1 MMQRKL
7 EILRLG
13 SLLVLVAITLSSC
26 SMLRPEVEPAGITD
40 YVQLPVGTVITKVP
54 LPTDEAGKL
63 YNIIISKPSIAISL
77 DCWDRVKK

>member
-1 MMQRKL
+1 MRNIK
-7 EILRLG
+7 ILICIGLASFLTYG
-13 SLLVLVAITLSSC
+13 C
-26 SMLRPEVEPAGITD
+26 SMLKPEVEPAGITD

-63 YNIIISKPSIAISL
+63 YNIVISKPSIAISL